1 MFLEQIKGR
10 LKLKGQGQVIK
21 IIQIKNALVLFEL
34 LLCILHSES
43 T

>member
-21 IIQIKNALVLFEL
+21 IIQIKNALLYYEL
-34 LLCILHSES
+34 LSCILYSES